1 MISIAESRLR
11 VEENHIMKWCKN
23 RSESTLILNTKMN
36 LTTTLEEILMNHL
49 TLRTKNSKAS
59 SNLYQLHLLQL
70 VHTKC
75 MGQL

>member
-11 VEENHIMKWCKN
+11 VEENHIMKWYKN

-49 TLRTKNSKAS
+49 TLRTKDNKAS
-59 SNLYQLHLLQL
+59 SNLNQLHLLQL

>member
-11 VEENHIMKWCKN
+11 VEENHIMKWYKN

-49 TLRTKNSKAS
+49 TLRTKDNKAS

-70 VHTKC
+70 VHTKS
-75 MGQL
+75 MG

>member
-11 VEENHIMKWCKN
+11 VEENHIMKWYKN

-36 LTTTLEEILMNHL
+36 LTSTLEEILMNHL
-49 TLRTKNSKAS
+49 TLRTKDSKAS

-70 VHTKC
+70 VQTKC

>member
-11 VEENHIMKWCKN
+11 VEENHIMKWYKN

-36 LTTTLEEILMNHL
+36 LTSTLEEILMNHL
-49 TLRTKNSKAS
+49 TLRTKDSKAS